1 MVCIVCHESQFTA
14 PSQSVS
20 HPVALQC
27 GHVFHKPCIEGW
39 FRSSDGPSCPL
50 CHKPHTAS
58 FLTLYVDEA
67 NSASNGSTSSRPTAQ
82 GRAAPVHD
90 DMDDMYARMAQMS
103 MAGDDSLMHMALQG
117 NMYMLQDE
125 MEELTEE
132 KDMLEERVQDL
143 ESDVACAK
151 SRADALQ
158 MEVNRLAKI
167 SHAHKTHIRS
177 LQQNLE
183 EKKQQLRYYGVY

>member
-14 PSQSVS
+14 PSQSGS

-39 FRSSDGPSCPL
+39 FRSSDEPSCPL
-50 CHKPHTAS
+50 CHKAHTTP
-58 FLTLYVDEA
+58 FLTLFVDEA
-67 NSASNGSTSSRPTAQ
+67 NSASTSSRPTARR
-82 GRAAPVHD
+82 GRASPAHD

-132 KDMLEERVQDL
+132 KDMLAEQVQDL
-143 ESDVACAK
+143 ESDVAIAK
-151 SRADALQ
+151 SRANALQ
-158 MEVNRLAKI
+158 MEVNRLGKI
-167 SHAHKTHIRS
+167 SYAHKTHIKS
-177 LQQNLE
+177 LQRNLE
-183 EKKQQLRYYGVY
+183 EKKEQLRYYGVY

>member
-1 MVCIVCHESQFTA
+1 
-14 PSQSVS
+14 
-20 HPVALQC
+20 
-27 GHVFHKPCIEGW
+27 
-39 FRSSDGPSCPL
+39 
-50 CHKPHTAS
+50 
-58 FLTLYVDEA
+58 
-67 NSASNGSTSSRPTAQ
+67 
-82 GRAAPVHD
+82 
-90 DMDDMYARMAQMS
+90 
-103 MAGDDSLMHMALQG
+103 
-117 NMYMLQDE
+117 MLQDE